1 MRQAGTIPNQ
11 QDAQRFVDYLKT
23 LGVNA
28 RAEEGASGSAVW
40 VIDEDQIARGR
51 QELSE
56 FLAEPNAERYAK
68 VAAAAAALR
77 QEEAARAEQA
87 KRNMIDMRRH
97 WEAPA
102 PRQIP
107 LTLVLMLASIAVTVF
122 TNFGHSEDSRLQEAL
137 KISATPDDQADP
149 HTRGLEEIVEHHQL
163 WRLVTPIFLH
173 YTFFHLFGNMYWLY
187 VLGGLIESRGGTLR
201 FALLVLV
208 AAVISNL
215 AQYFNDELLMVAGLR
230 ATGSGGPNFGGFS
243 GVVFATFGYVWVKSK
258 YDPGSG
264 MFMASGTAIIFLI
277 WLFLCMTGAVGDIA
291 NSAHTVGLIVGMLLG
306 LIPAKKR
313 RRT

>member
-1 MRQAGTIPNQ
+1 MRQAGTIPHQ

-23 LGVNA
+23 LGINA
-28 RAEEGASGSAVW
+28 RAEAGASGSIVW
-40 VIDEDQIARGR
+40 IIDEDQIARGR
-51 QELSE
+51 QELTE

-87 KRNMIDMRRH
+87 KRNLIDMRRH

-107 LTLVLMLASIAVTVF
+107 LTLLLMLVSIAVSVF
-122 TNFGHSEDSRLQEAL
+122 TNFGHSEDPKLINVL
-137 KISATPDDQADP
+137 KISATDDDRADP
-149 HTRGLEEIVEHHQL
+149 QSRGLEEVVEHGQV
-163 WRLVTPIFLH
+163 WRLLTPIFLH
-173 YTFFHLFGNMYWLY
+173 FGFFHLVGNMYWLY

-208 AAVISNL
+208 AAVVSNL
-215 AQYFNDELLMVAGLR
+215 AQYFNDELLGVIYKGPIAG
-230 ATGSGGPNFGGFS
+230 GGPNFGGFS
-243 GVVFATFGYVWVKSK
+243 GVGFATFGYVWVKSK

-277 WLFLCMTGAVGDIA
+277 WLFLCMTGAVGAVA
-291 NSAHTVGLIVGMLLG
+291 NTAHAVGLLVGLLLG
-306 LIPAKKR
+306 LIPAKR